1 MSLLKS
7 QRWQQL
13 LAAIALLITSLF
25 FVNPAAAQTCTADC
39 LRVYSIELSDLGSS
53 LRGIVKLTD
62 ETTNGSAASS
72 ATVHAIWTRPDGST
86 LDQYALV
93 GTRLRAEFRLYTSGI
108 PGTYTLTI
116 VDASKA
122 GYSFDPDNSNLL
134 SESIAIGSP
143 DNQPPVA
150 TPNADITKGPVP
162 LTVNFDATGSS
173 DPDGTIV
180 AYAWDFGDGNSS
192 AEPDPA
198 NIYWETGAYSVT
210 LTVTD
215 DMGATASA
223 SIQITATN
231 DAAACSSQCISVDR
245 IRFRYARKSGLLKG
259 QVWLTD
265 ENGQRVTD
273 AVVHGVWTRPDGSK
287 LEQHVD
293 MAADAQA
300 MFSILASQG
309 GTYRLG
315 VADVMKSGHT
325 FDAASSNVLE
335 ATTQVKR

>member
-1 MSLLKS
+1 MSPLKS
-7 QRWQQL
+7 QTWQQL
-13 LAAIALLITSLF
+13 LAAIALLITALF
-25 FVNPAAAQTCTADC
+25 SISPAAAQACTSDC

-53 LRGIVKLTD
+53 IRGIVKLTD
-62 ETTNGSAASS
+62 ETAAGVSNT
-72 ATVHAIWTRPDGST
+72 TVQAIWTRPDGST
-86 LDQYALV
+86 LEQNALV

-122 GYSFDPDNSNLL
+122 GYSFDPDNSSLL
-134 SESIAIGSP
+134 SESIMVGLP

-150 TPNADITKGPVP
+150 TPNADTTTGPAP

-173 DPDGTIV
+173 DADGTIV

-198 NIYWETGAYSVT
+198 NIYWETGTYTAT

-223 SIQITATN
+223 SIQINATD
-231 DAAACSSQCISVDR
+231 DAAACTSQCISVDR
-245 IRFRYARKSGLLKG
+245 IRLRYDRKSGLLKG
-259 QVWLTD
+259 QVRLTD

-293 MAADAQA
+293 LAADAQA
-300 MFSILASQG
+300 MFSILASEA
-309 GTYRLG
+309 GTYRLD
-315 VADVMKSGHT
+315 VADVIKSGHT
-325 FDAASSNVLE
+325 FDAAASNVLE
-335 ATTQVKR
+335 ATTSIKP